1 MTHEE
6 IRKQILELTRQYYT
20 AKYSGEK
27 FMPGRSPVHYAGRVF
42 DDKELSNLVDSSLD
56 FWLTEGRYSEEFA
69 GKISDFLGVENVL
82 LTNSG
87 SSANLL
93 AFAALTS
100 EKLGEPA
107 IAAGG

>member
-1 MTHEE
+1 MQAGYLM
-6 IRKQILELTRQYYT
+6 IR
-20 AKYSGEK
+20 
-27 FMPGRSPVHYAGRVF
+27 
-42 DDKELSNLVDSSLD
+42 ELSNLVDSSLD

-100 EKLGEPA
+100 EKLGT
-107 IAAGG
+107 GDCSRGMK